1 MAKKK
6 NEHGT
11 DNPLKRLFMTKDE
24 NLTTW
29 LLGQPIL
36 EIKSENIELP
46 VSTLRTDQVYEVTLA
61 DGKEII
67 LHCEFEA
74 GSSTEV
80 MSWRMEEYMHRI
92 ARRFKK
98 EIYSVVI
105 YLQGKGKGDTGTYK
119 LGGVSWNYRV
129 IHLWD
134 IKARELLDTQNPAL
148 AAMVGSAKLEEPR
161 KELEEAI
168 DTISQKTDNGLKT
181 ELLSVLVALIEDE
194 RLSKMIEN
202 QLTQDFPLDSPFI
215 RRMKDKGREEGR
227 EEGRDEERSMKIAR
241 NMRQKGMSTELI
253 AELNRLKC

>member
-1 MAKKK
+1 MAK
-6 NEHGT
+6 T
-11 DNPLKRLFMTKDE
+11 DNPLKRLFMAKDE

-36 EIKSENIELP
+36 KIKSENIELP

-105 YLQGKGKGDTGTYK
+105 YLQGKGKGDTGVYK
-119 LGGVSWNYRV
+119 LGGVSWKYRV

-134 IKARELLDTQNPAL
+134 TKARELLDTQNPAL
-148 AAMVGSAKLEEPR
+148 AAIVGSAKLEEPR

-168 DTISQKTDNGLKT
+168 DTISQKADNELKT
-181 ELLSVLVALIEDE
+181 ELLSILVALIEDE

-202 QLTQDFPLDSPFI
+202 ELVQDFPLDTPFI
-215 RRMKDKGREEGR
+215 RRMKDKGR
-227 EEGRDEERSMKIAR
+227 DEERHEIAR
-241 NMRQKGMSTELI
+241 NLKQAGVDIQIIANSTGLTVEEIEELQS
-253 AELNRLKC
+253 